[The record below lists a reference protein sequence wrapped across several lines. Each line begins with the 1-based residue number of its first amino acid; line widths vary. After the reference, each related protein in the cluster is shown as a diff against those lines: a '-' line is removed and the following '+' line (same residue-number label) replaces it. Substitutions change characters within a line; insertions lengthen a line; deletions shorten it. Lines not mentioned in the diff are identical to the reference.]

1 MTLAAQAV
9 LSSAAGLAFFA
20 AVLFWPAGTV
30 DYWQGWLFIAVF
42 ALTTIV
48 PTVYLA
54 IRHPAAL
61 ARRMKAGP
69 MAETRPVQRVVITA
83 VIAAAI
89 ATFVV
94 SALDHRFGWSDVP
107 TWVVLVAEVLVAI
120 GLGGAQ
126 WVIVQNNYAGASIT
140 VEPGQTLAS
149 TGLYGLVR
157 HPMYAGAALMMI
169 ATPPALGSWWGL
181 LCVLGSAPALAARI
195 LDEEKM
201 LTEELPG
208 YREYTRRV
216 RYRLIPGVW

>member
-9 LSSAAGLAFFA
+9 LSSAAGLVFFA

-30 DYWQGWLFIAVF
+30 DYWQGLLFVAVF

-107 TWVVLVAEVLVAI
+107 NWVVLVAEVLVAI

-157 HPMYAGAALMMI
+157 RLPRVHPPGAV
-169 ATPPALGSWWGL
+169 PADPRGVVSGP
-181 LCVLGSAPALAARI
+181 VVARGRRI
-195 LDEEKM
+195 LRAWSCS
-201 LTEELPG
+201 PG
-208 YREYTRRV
+208 SVWRR
-216 RYRLIPGVW
+216 RQGSTPTSRCSRSDCSAASPTW